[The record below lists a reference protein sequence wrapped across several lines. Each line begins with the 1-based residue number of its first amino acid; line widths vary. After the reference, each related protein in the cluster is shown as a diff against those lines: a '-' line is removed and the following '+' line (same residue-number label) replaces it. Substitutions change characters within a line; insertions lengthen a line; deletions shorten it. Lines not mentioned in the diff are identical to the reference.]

1 MQSENRQRIGASVK
15 ATVVFA
21 VAFALIAAF
30 AFASISVMPSGA
42 RAQGVLGKNENDA
55 GKNLK
60 AMSDYVTSQKTV
72 SLKYDSSIEVIT
84 PQLQKI
90 QFNASGTLLLRRPD
104 QLKATRTGGFADVE
118 FSYDGKTFTAFDK
131 AHNRFSQAI
140 ATGSLDDLIDK
151 LRSKYFVEAPG
162 ADLLVANP
170 YKQLMTGVLD
180 AKDIGPAVVD
190 GVQCE
195 HLAFRNHDV
204 DWQIWIETGSRPI
217 PRKYVITSKTVA
229 GAPQYTL
236 LVKDWKA
243 DVAVAPDAFTFK
255 APAGAKKVE
264 FKALTNIDEI
274 PPGVVMGGLKGGKQ

>member
-1 MQSENRQRIGASVK
+1 
-15 ATVVFA
+15 
-21 VAFALIAAF
+21 
-30 AFASISVMPSGA
+30 
-42 RAQGVLGKNENDA
+42 
-55 GKNLK
+55 
-60 AMSDYVTSQKTV
+60 MSDYVTSQKTV

>member
-1 MQSENRQRIGASVK
+1 MPATNRQSNASLKAIAILALACSLVPTMSLGVRAQSENDASK
-15 ATVVFA
+15 
-21 VAFALIAAF
+21 I
-30 AFASISVMPSGA
+30 
-42 RAQGVLGKNENDA
+42 
-55 GKNLK
+55 LK
-60 AMSDYVTSQKTV
+60 EMSDYVTNQKVV
-72 SLKYDSSIEVIT
+72 SLKFDSSIEIIT

-90 QFNASGTLLLRRPD
+90 QFNGSGTLLLRRPD
-104 QLKATRTGGFADVE
+104 HLQATRTGGFSDVQ
-118 FSYDGKTFTAFDK
+118 FSYDGKTFTAYDK
-131 AHNRFSQAI
+131 AHNRFAQSSTA
-140 ATGSLDDLIDK
+140 GSLDDLVNK
-151 LRSKYFVEAPG
+151 LRSKYFIEAPG

-170 YKQLMTGVLD
+170 YNQLMAGVSD

-243 DVAVAPDAFTFK
+243 DVAVAPDAFSFK
-255 APAGAKKVE
+255 APADAKKVE
-264 FKALTNIDEI
+264 FKALSNIDEI
-274 PPGVVMGGLKGGKQ
+274 PPGAVMGGIKGDKQ